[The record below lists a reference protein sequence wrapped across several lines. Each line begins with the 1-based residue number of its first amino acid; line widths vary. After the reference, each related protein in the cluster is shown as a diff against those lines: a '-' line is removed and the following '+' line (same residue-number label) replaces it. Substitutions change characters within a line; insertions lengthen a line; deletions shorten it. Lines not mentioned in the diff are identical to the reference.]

1 VLKALKPL
9 AQLIHRHSINSESDF
24 FSDVRVQ
31 AKSIPG
37 WNEELG
43 EAIKLA
49 FAVTDERVVL
59 RANNA
64 DDILERS
71 LLHPTFL
78 SSRSHQRVPLLSA
91 ARWTF
96 LLRAGIIC

>member
-1 VLKALKPL
+1 MIDVLTALQPL

-43 EAIKLA
+43 KRL
-49 FAVTDERVVL
+49 
-59 RANNA
+59 
-64 DDILERS
+64 S
-71 LLHPTFL
+71 LLSL
-78 SSRSHQRVPLLSA
+78 WLMRE
-91 ARWTF
+91 W
-96 LLRAGIIC
+96 C